1 MLNASPLRVAVLCSR
16 RAPGLVHLLT
26 RAERPGVDWNIVCC
40 LTSEDRFA
48 EQAEVERHGVPVI
61 AHPVR
66 RFYAERRPGARL
78 ADLHLREDYDVRTV
92 ELLQAYR
99 PDVVILAGY
108 LLLLTGPMLRAFDG
122 RIVNVHHSDL
132 ALRDAGGG
140 PRYPGLRAVRDAI
153 LAGEP
158 DTRSTVHVVTE
169 RLDDGPP
176 LLVSRPFPVSDVA
189 AWARAAGEDDVL
201 RRAIWVHQEWMLRA
215 AFGPLLEQML
225 DMLAGPNQG
234 DTPAAAGE
242 TAP

>member
-1 MLNASPLRVAVLCSR
+1 MLTPSPLRVAVLCSR
-16 RAPGLVHLLT
+16 RAPGLLHLLT
-26 RAERPGVDWNIVCC
+26 RADGLGIDWNVVCC
-40 LTSEDRFA
+40 VTSEERFA
-48 EQAEVERHGVPVI
+48 EQAEVARHGVPVL

-66 RFYAERRPGARL
+66 RFYAERRPEARL
-78 ADLHLREDYDVRTV
+78 ADLRLREDYDVRTV

-108 LLLLTGPMLRAFDG
+108 LLLLTGPMLRAFEG

-158 DTRSTVHVVTE
+158 DTRSTVHLVTE
-169 RLDDGPP
+169 RLDDGP
-176 LLVSRPFPVSDVA
+176 LLLQSRRFPVAEVA

-201 RRAIWVHQEWMLRA
+201 RRAIWVHQEWMLRT
-215 AFGPLLEQML
+215 AFGPLMEQML
-225 DMLAGPNQG
+225 DMLAGSNVV

-242 TAP
+242 RMP